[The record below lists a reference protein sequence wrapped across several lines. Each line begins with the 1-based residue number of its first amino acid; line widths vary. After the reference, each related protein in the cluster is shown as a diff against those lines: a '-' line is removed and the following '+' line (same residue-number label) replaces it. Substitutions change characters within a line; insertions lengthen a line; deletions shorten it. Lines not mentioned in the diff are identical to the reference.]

1 MCDIIISVRLT
12 YDILKEAVEKSGSM
26 RQVMGHLG
34 YAVSGANTKMVR
46 RKIEEFDLV
55 VPVGGNHPKRRKE
68 LSEILIENSTY
79 TSSNHLRNRLIK
91 EGILKNKCYS
101 CGISEWLGKPIT
113 LHLDHKNGIHNDN
126 RIENLHILCPNC
138 HSQTETWGCK
148 KR

>member
-1 MCDIIISVRLT
+1 
-12 YDILKEAVEKSGSM
+12 
-26 RQVMGHLG
+26 MGHLG

-46 RKIEEFDLV
+46 RKIEEFGLV

-79 TSSNHLRNRLIK
+79 ASSNHLRNRLIK
-91 EGILKNKCYS
+91 EGILKNECYS